1 MMSLNQRASSEMR
14 TANLTRPNSLREDTR
29 EAILNAATRLFHRYG
44 YRKMTMCDVAEEA
57 RLSRPT
63 VYLYFPNK
71 EELALGVIDRLHRHL
86 CAELETLSS
95 GEATPDERL
104 RRMLVT
110 RVLFVYDRMPHD
122 SQSLNELFASIRPAL
137 LEHRERWLQVEGE
150 HFARV
155 LEEGRRAG
163 AFTTRDPKADA
174 RTVLTATGS
183 LMPFALSP
191 RELGEREELECRIN
205 ALAELLLRGLLVRN

>member
-1 MMSLNQRASSEMR
+1 MMTATQHFSKTMR
-14 TANLTRPNSLREDTR
+14 TANPTRAASLREDTR
-29 EAILNAATRLFHRYG
+29 EAILNAATRLFHRFG

-63 VYLYFPNK
+63 VYLYFANK

-86 CAELETLSS
+86 CAELEILAS
-95 GEATPDERL
+95 GEAPTEERL

-137 LEHRERWLQVEGE
+137 LERRERWLQVEGE

-155 LEEGRRAG
+155 LEEGRAQG
-163 AFTTRDPKADA
+163 AFTTRDLKADA
-174 RTVLTATGS
+174 RTLLTATSS

-191 RELGEREELECRIN
+191 RELGEREELECRAY
-205 ALAELLLRGLLVRN
+205 ALAELLLRGLLVRG